1 VSIYSACLWLALRW
15 YPATETNGHGFLLTL
30 CVAMAIHHG
39 IHLYVLAIAAFE
51 AKRVALIRVESM
63 RVLSEQRKLEA
74 EQALH
79 EARVANA
86 ERIEMEKAMHEAQ
99 RRESLGLLAGGIAHD
114 FNNLLTVILGNVD
127 LSRVEPRISPVLE
140 ERLDT
145 ITSAVERAA
154 QLTRQLLVYSG
165 KARAKNTSVDLGA
178 HIQGAARLFRPLL
191 KPEVTLN
198 LHGQAEGI
206 KVEADAALLDQ
217 VIFNIVQNAVEAC

>member
-1 VSIYSACLWLALRW
+1 MSIYSACLWLALRW

-39 IHLYVLAIAAFE
+39 IHLYVLAIPALASNAVLAALACAYFLSSRPWFYVAIVVCVLSWLPAAIANDPLSVDWRHWTATLISGIVLAIAAFE

-63 RVLSEQRKLEA
+63 RVLPEQRKLEA

-86 ERIEMEKAMHEAQ
+86 ERIEMEQAMHEAQ

-145 ITSAVERAA
+145 VTSAVERAA
-154 QLTRQLLVYSG
+154 
-165 KARAKNTSVDLGA
+165 
-178 HIQGAARLFRPLL
+178 
-191 KPEVTLN
+191 
-198 LHGQAEGI
+198 
-206 KVEADAALLDQ
+206 
-217 VIFNIVQNAVEAC
+217 